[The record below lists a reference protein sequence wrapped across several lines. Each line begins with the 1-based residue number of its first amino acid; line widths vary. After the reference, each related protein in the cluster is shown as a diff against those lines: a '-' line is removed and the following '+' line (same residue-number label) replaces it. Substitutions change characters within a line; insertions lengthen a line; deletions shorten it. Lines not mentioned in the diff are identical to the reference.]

1 MSPQKF
7 RTLVLDYHTEHGRHD
22 LPWRLPA
29 GRQGKPDPYRILVS
43 EVMLQQTQVE
53 RVIPLYRAWM
63 KQFPTVRALA
73 SAPLGEVLKAWQ
85 GLGYNSRA
93 KRLHE
98 AAKIISS
105 RSNLESRLD
114 LEGFPKTAEE
124 LEKLPGIGPYTARAV
139 CAFAYN
145 TDTIFVETNIRTA
158 IMHHFFSPQTR
169 STNKNKRRNTFI
181 YESVS
186 DKEILEILE
195 RVYPKGRAQEW
206 YAALMDYGA
215 HLKRSGIHLNA
226 KTKGY
231 TKQSAFVGSDRQARG
246 AILKV
251 LAKGN
256 ATKAR
261 LLGLLGDDRK
271 TQTELQLSKL
281 LTEGMVSR
289 KKGTIY
295 RLPH

>member
-1 MSPQKF
+1 MSPVQF
-7 RTLVLDYHTEHGRHD
+7 RRVVWDYYKKYGRHN
-22 LPWRLPA
+22 LPWR
-29 GRQGKPDPYRILVS
+29 KTTDPYRILVS

-53 RVIPLYRAWM
+53 RVIPFYRAWM
-63 KQFPTVRALA
+63 KQFPTARALA

-105 RSNLESRLD
+105 RSNLDSRLD
-114 LEGFPKTAEE
+114 LEGFPKTVEE

-139 CAFAYN
+139 CAFAFN
-145 TDTIFVETNIRTA
+145 TDAVFVETNIRTA
-158 IMHHFFSPQTR
+158 VTHHFFSFQIR
-169 STNKNKRRNTFI
+169 STDKNKKRNSTI
-181 YESVS
+181 YGTVS
-186 DKEILEILE
+186 DKEIFEILE
-195 RVYPKGRAQEW
+195 KVYPQGRAREW

-215 HLKRSGIHLNA
+215 HLKRSGVRLNA
-226 KTKGY
+226 KAKGY
-231 TKQSAFVGSDRQARG
+231 TKQSTFTGSDRQARG
-246 AILKV
+246 ALLRE

-261 LLGLLGDDRK
+261 LLGLLGDGRK
-271 TQTELQLSKL
+271 SQTEMQLSKL

-289 KKGTIY
+289 KGTMY
-295 RLPH
+295 HLPH